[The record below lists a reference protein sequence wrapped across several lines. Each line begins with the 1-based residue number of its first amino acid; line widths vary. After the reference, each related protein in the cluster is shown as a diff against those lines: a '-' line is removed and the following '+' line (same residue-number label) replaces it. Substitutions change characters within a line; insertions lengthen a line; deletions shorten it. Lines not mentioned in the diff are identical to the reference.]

1 MMLRVALTG
10 GIATGKSYV
19 LARLKDRG
27 IPTIDA
33 DEIVHEALGPARYR
47 QGDRGAVRRLSS

>member
-1 MMLRVALTG
+1 MLKVALTG
-10 GIATGKSYV
+10 GIATAKSYV

-33 DEIVHEALGPARYR
+33 DDIVHEALG
-47 QGDRGAVRRLSS
+47 RGTPTASAIATQFGRVF